1 MKILLLLMSLVVA
14 LPVISATSKVS
25 EYKGAKKAKQMVF
38 GVGLS
43 RTGTSS
49 LAAALE
55 AMGVATLHN
64 DRAFA
69 PHLHAEG
76 SFNFTHHF
84 EKFYGGANGNGAVV
98 DIPTAAQVNHRDH
111 PHTP

>member
-1 MKILLLLMSLVVA
+1 MRILLVLAVLAFVGPA
-14 LPVISATSKVS
+14 IAATTSKKS
-25 EYKGAKKAKQMVF
+25 TAKRQMVF